1 MTRLR
6 RILGY
11 QVSIGTLL
19 EFALRVAVPYLLIGF
34 VWVFFHIEHVEA
46 LRVGLEK
53 LLPAGA
59 EVAAFVEAAALWP
72 VLLLLPPV
80 CVA

>member
-6 RILGY
+6 RFLGY
-11 QVSIGTLL
+11 RVSIGTLL
-19 EFALRVAVPYLLIGF
+19 ELALRLAVPYLIIGF
-34 VWVFFHIEHVEA
+34 VWAFFHVEHVER

-80 CVA
+80 CVP